1 MAGGIPGPDPS
12 GGFPQAPAGTR
23 VYAVGDIHG
32 RIDLLRDLHHAMAD
46 DMRRCRAGRKVVV
59 YIGDYVDRGAGSRE
73 VIELIANRP
82 LAGFETVCLTG
93 NHEEMMLTFL
103 DDAAIGP
110 TWLSNGGGATL
121 ASYGIDV
128 TAAIRTG
135 GGVVRLQQELARSLP
150 ATHLAFLR
158 ALLPYHVEGDY
169 AFVHAGIVPGRKLAD
184 QERADL
190 LWIREEF
197 LNSDADHGA
206 CVVHGHTIVRE
217 AEIHPNR
224 IAIDT
229 GACFTDRLTCL
240 VLEGDERR
248 FLHT

>member
-1 MAGGIPGPDPS
+1 MAGGFPGPDRS
-12 GGFPQAPAGTR
+12 GGFPQVPAGAC
-23 VYAVGDIHG
+23 VYAVGDLHG

-46 DMRRCRAGRKVVV
+46 DARSCRAGRRVVV
-59 YIGDYVDRGAGSRE
+59 YIGDYVDRGAASSE

-82 LAGFETVCLTG
+82 FAGFETVCLTG

-103 DDAAIGP
+103 DDVAIGP
-110 TWLSNGGGATL
+110 TWLSNGGDATL

-128 TAAIRTG
+128 SAAIRTG
-135 GGVVRLQQELARSLP
+135 GGLVRLQQELARKLP
-150 ATHLAFLR
+150 ATHLSFLR
-158 ALLPYHVEGDY
+158 ALRPYHVEGDY
-169 AFVHAGIVPGRKLAD
+169 VFVHAGIVPGRPLAD
-184 QERADL
+184 QERSDL

-197 LNSDADHGA
+197 LHSDADHGG

-217 AEIHPNR
+217 GEIHPNR

-229 GACFTDRLTCL
+229 GAYFTNRLTCL